1 MDKIKVAVLFGG
13 QSSEHSVSELSVT
26 NVLSQM
32 DTDKFEPYMVGITT
46 EGKWYLYEGEIK
58 DIREC
63 GWEKSGKITP
73 AFIAPDASL
82 GGLVVMRKQG
92 VEILPVDVCYPV
104 LHGKWGE
111 DGTVQ
116 GLCALAKLPCV
127 GPDML
132 SSAICMDKTIA
143 KIMFKHLN
151 IPQADWVTVHKRE
164 LDFPDIR
171 IAEIEGK
178 LGYPVFVKPANAG
191 SSVGIA
197 KAKNREDLLKA
208 LEVAAQHDDK
218 ILVEEFI
225 KGHEVESA
233 PLGNGNRIFV
243 PMPGEVISANEFYDF
258 EAKYQIESTIRI
270 PADLK
275 PEVADRVRLYA
286 KRIFE
291 GIGLSGQSRI
301 DFFVTDDDRVLI
313 NEVNTLPG
321 FTDISMYPKMLEKGG
336 VPQKELITSLIELAM
351 DKFAD
356 QDTAASFAGKMAFC
370 SITGGEKISFEV
382 PCSYAFDGTNAVL
395 AFSEPDTDAGKGA
408 QNRITLQDN
417 KLTVVRQGDSNSEVV
432 FQLNTIGKVPYKY
445 ETPYGAMNLTAKTEI
460 VYFDPTPYGATC
472 KLVYDMYQDNDKLNT
487 CEITFEVTKA

>member
-1 MDKIKVAVLFGG
+1 MEKIKVAVLFGG

-63 GWEKSGKITP
+63 GWEKSDKITP
-73 AFIAPDASL
+73 AFIAPDASM
-82 GGLVVMRKQG
+82 GGLVVMREKG
-92 VEILPVDVCYPV
+92 IEILPIDVCYPV

-111 DGTVQ
+111 DGTIQ

-143 KIMFKHLN
+143 KVMFKYLN
-151 IPQADWVTVHKRE
+151 IPQADWVTVYKRDLKE
-164 LDFPDIR
+164 PSMR

-197 KAKNREDLLKA
+197 KAKNREDLMKA
-208 LEVAAQHDDK
+208 LEVAAEHDDK

-233 PLGNGNRIFV
+233 PLGNGDRIFV

-275 PEVADRVRLYA
+275 PEVADLVRMYA
-286 KRIFE
+286 KKIFA

-336 VPQKELITSLIELAM
+336 VPQKELITNLIELAL

-356 QDTAASFAGKMAFC
+356 EETTASFAGKLSF
-370 SITGGEKISFEV
+370 SSVTGNEKMTFEV
-382 PCSYAFDGTNAVL
+382 PCSYAFDGTNAVI
-395 AFSEPDTDAGKGA
+395 AYSEPDTDEGKGA
-408 QNRITLQDN
+408 QNRITFKDDQI
-417 KLTVVRQGDSNSEVV
+417 TIIRQGDSSSKVV
-432 FQLNTIGKVPYKY
+432 FNQYTIEEVPFEY
-445 ETPYGAMNLTAKTEI
+445 ETPYGAMNFTAKTDY
-460 VYFDPTPYGATC
+460 VYFDPTPYGASC
-472 KLVYDMYQDNDKLNT
+472 RLVYAMYQDGEKLSN
-487 CEITFEVTKA
+487 CEVKFEVTKA